1 MRLAKVCCTGS
12 LVAAVIAI
20 KVAIAV
26 ALMAG
31 TFSSSV
37 AQAAQPVLFYA
48 WGGSP
53 AVNDYLRWAE
63 RELRAQGVALRHVKV
78 ADIAEVVTQLRSG
91 RSNADL
97 VWING
102 ENFHALKAA
111 NKLSPIFDSNSPN
124 IPEDASNIANINPAL
139 NWQNDFGEPVAGLE
153 VPWGVGQF
161 HLLLCADCE
170 LAAVD
175 GTSAASPAS
184 ISAAE
189 LLAYAKAHPG
199 RLTYPKPPEFHGTT
213 FLKALLLSLANQQ
226 GMPAA
231 VFQQPVSEQ
240 ADVQTAPLWAYLE
253 QLHPLLWQ
261 QGENFPSSASEQLNW
276 FANGALDMAVSFN
289 PNDVQSLAA
298 QQRIPAG
305 VGRATLGDGAITNHH
320 YLAIPASSTQQAAAR
335 RVIQFLLSNEAQAK
349 KAELSGWGD
358 PAVVRLPNSDMPDL
372 LPVAPEFH
380 ASWQSYLEQQ
390 WRARFQGGS

>member
-1 MRLAKVCCTGS
+1 MK
-12 LVAAVIAI
+12 IAI
-20 KVAIAV
+20 ALAFT
-26 ALMAG
+26 LMAG
-31 TFSSSV
+31 MFTSSV

-63 RELRAQGVALRHVKV
+63 RELRTQGIALRHVKV

-111 NKLSPIFDSNSPN
+111 NKLSPIFDQNSPN
-124 IPEDASNIANINPAL
+124 IPEDISNIANINPAL

-161 HLLLCADCE
+161 HLLLCADCD
-170 LAAVD
+170 LARVASASAD
-175 GTSAASPAS
+175 TPASMSAAA
-184 ISAAE
+184 

-213 FLKALLLSLANQQ
+213 FLKALLLSLAHEQ
-226 GMPAA
+226 GMPTA

-240 ADVQTAPLWAYLE
+240 AAAQTKPLWAYLE

-261 QGENFPSSASEQLNW
+261 QGQNFPSSASEQLNW
-276 FANGALDMAVSFN
+276 FANGVLDMAVSFN
-289 PNDVQSLAA
+289 PNDVQTLTA
-298 QQRIPAG
+298 QQRIPTG
-305 VGRATLGDGAITNHH
+305 VTRAVLGAGAITNHH
-320 YLAIPASSTQQAAAR
+320 YLAIPISSTQQTAAR
-335 RVIQFLLSNEAQAK
+335 QVIQFLLSQAAQAK
-349 KAELSGWGD
+349 KAELTGWGD
-358 PAVVRLPNSDMPDL
+358 PPVVALPNSDLPEL
-372 LPVAPEFH
+372 LPVAAEFH
-380 ASWQSYLEQQ
+380 ASWHGYLEQQ